1 MHNVLSSSS
10 RRGQSDV
17 PSHSCI
23 SVRQTLLCGH
33 RTVDPEQTARMRKVA
48 VGEHRKKTLK
58 NSPHYSVG
66 DINMLDSLKKT
77 YMPIS

>member
-23 SVRQTLLCGH
+23 SVRQTLLCGQ

-48 VGEHRKKTLK
+48 AGE
-58 NSPHYSVG
+58 
-66 DINMLDSLKKT
+66 DINIASENIKKFTSL
-77 YMPIS
+77 